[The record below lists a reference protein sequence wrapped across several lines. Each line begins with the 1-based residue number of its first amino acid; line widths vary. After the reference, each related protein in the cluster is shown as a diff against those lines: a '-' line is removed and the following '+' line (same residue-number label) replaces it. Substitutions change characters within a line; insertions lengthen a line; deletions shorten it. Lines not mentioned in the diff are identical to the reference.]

1 MNQKKSINRRTALQR
16 IGTLVGAVPIA
27 LTMGTTAAR
36 AGLSRKDV
44 GYQLMPHGAQKC
56 GLCASF
62 IAERDKNGAGTCKI
76 VDGSIPQNG
85 WCPLFSKR

>member
-1 MNQKKSINRRTALQR
+1 MNHKKSINRRTALQH

-27 LTMGTTAAR
+27 ITIGTTAAH

-62 IAERDKNGAGTCKI
+62 VTGKDAASPGTCKI
-76 VDGSIPQNG
+76 VDGPIPLNG